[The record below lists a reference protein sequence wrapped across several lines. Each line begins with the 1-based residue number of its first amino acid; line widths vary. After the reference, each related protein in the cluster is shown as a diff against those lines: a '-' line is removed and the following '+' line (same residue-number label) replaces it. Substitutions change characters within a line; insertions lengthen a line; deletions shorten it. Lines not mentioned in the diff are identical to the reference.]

1 MVTRM
6 AGAQLGVNSPSGQL
20 TWVKALL
27 RRSDLSN
34 NVIQF
39 TVPESEAFHPSMF
52 EHKPFLK
59 PSQAT
64 SCRPAFF
71 PPSLPFVP
79 FSLCL
84 QTDQERKLMSSD
96 SAALSSNAR
105 EGAAVL

>member
-34 NVIQF
+34 NAIQL

-64 SCRPAFF
+64 FGDN
-71 PPSLPFVP
+71 L
-79 FSLCL
+79 
-84 QTDQERKLMSSD
+84 
-96 SAALSSNAR
+96 AALRFSHRHCLLCRFRSVCKQTKR
-105 EGAAVL
+105 EN